1 MFAYLHVEDVPA
13 GSELESR
20 VKMYKKSITSHRRVS
35 DLQ

>member
-1 MFAYLHVEDVPA
+1 MFAYLEDVPA